1 MLQHKRKLFK
11 GKKDEVSYEIFVT
24 IFHLMV
30 TVMTV
35 SFVRFNSSGTPFRA
49 TSLLLIH
56 AAWENAN
63 TVKYYDGNSFPQSL
77 SLHNLDTFDR
87 STGFARSLSYKIFLP
102 QPQRELYFWLSP
114 SAKQRRNVCSGP
126 PAVYHDSSKRHNRP
140 VKKPLRS
147 ICLSL

>member
-11 GKKDEVSYEIFVT
+11 GKKDEVSYEIIVT

-63 TVKYYDGNSFPQSL
+63 TVKNYDGNSFPQSL

-102 QPQRELYFWLSP
+102 
-114 SAKQRRNVCSGP
+114 
-126 PAVYHDSSKRHNRP
+126 
-140 VKKPLRS
+140 
-147 ICLSL
+147 